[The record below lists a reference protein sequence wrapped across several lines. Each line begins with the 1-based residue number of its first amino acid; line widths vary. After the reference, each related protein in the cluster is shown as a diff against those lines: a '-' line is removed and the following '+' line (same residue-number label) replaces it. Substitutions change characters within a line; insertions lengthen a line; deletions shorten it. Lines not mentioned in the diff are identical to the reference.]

1 MEELLSAEDLT
12 LLDRLRQMQPWSNP
26 RYSTGDIGNSRLFA
40 DFFMP
45 TMRYVVERKAWYIYD
60 GRVWKHDLGS
70 LITMQRCNQLADLL
84 PTAAMLYIS
93 DRVAQENFLLRVK
106 AWHSRP
112 LRERILKDAAVVHT
126 QSISDFDA
134 DPMLFNCLNCTID
147 LRTFTSHPHRPEDML
162 TMMSGVNYDPSR
174 FCDRWDAFI
183 DEVMQPAARPMPL
196 QTSLADEADDPFAD
210 LPSALVQKR
219 TYLQQ
224 ALGYALTG
232 MTNQECMF
240 ILFGATTRNGK
251 GTMMETIL
259 RMMGDYGKTAMP
271 ETIGTRPYQNSS
283 GPREDVAR
291 LSGARFVNISEP
303 DKKLTLSAALVKQLT
318 GSDTITA
325 RFLHEN
331 SFEFKPQFKM
341 FINTNY
347 LPQITD
353 MTLFSSGRIKII
365 PFERHFEPSEQ
376 DRSLKAYFAQPDH
389 LSAILNWCLEGLNM
403 MMENGFEEPPAI
415 ASANESYRRESDKVA
430 QFVEEMLMPDAK
442 GEMRTTDVYQL
453 YIRWCELNGYMME
466 NMKNFRKELEKHGTV
481 VRRRPVGAGR
491 QTSALMMLVGFRAA

>member
-1 MEELLSAEDLT
+1 
-12 LLDRLRQMQPWSNP
+12 
-26 RYSTGDIGNSRLFA
+26 
-40 DFFMP
+40 
-45 TMRYVVERKAWYIYD
+45 
-60 GRVWKHDLGS
+60 
-70 LITMQRCNQLADLL
+70 
-84 PTAAMLYIS
+84 
-93 DRVAQENFLLRVK
+93 
-106 AWHSRP
+106 
-112 LRERILKDAAVVHT
+112 
-126 QSISDFDA
+126 
-134 DPMLFNCLNCTID
+134 
-147 LRTFTSHPHRPEDML
+147 
-162 TMMSGVNYDPSR
+162 
-174 FCDRWDAFI
+174 
-183 DEVMQPAARPMPL
+183 
-196 QTSLADEADDPFAD
+196 
-210 LPSALVQKR
+210 
-219 TYLQQ
+219 
-224 ALGYALTG
+224 

-341 FINTNY
+341 FVNTNY

-353 MTLFSSGRIKII
+353 LTLFSSGRIKII

-403 MMENGFEEPPAI
+403 MMVNGFEEPPAI

-430 QFVEEMLMPDAK
+430 QFVEEMLTPDAN

-453 YIRWCELNGYMME
+453 YVGWCEQNGYMNE
-466 NMKNFRKELEKHGTV
+466 SMKNFRKELEKHGTV
-481 VRRRPVGAGR
+481 VRRRPAGAGR